1 MFITSRK
8 ISWLQLFNTKGLV
21 ITRLQ
26 CSVCVYA
33 CHTRTHTHRGYMKHE
48 SRNSSFTLFLIMAPF
63 TLTSVV
69 FLKLAVEAVK
79 KLIKWYFANYLDFM
93 WIMKKEP
100 CKNKVRILWLQF
112 DLGPLDLIYNI
123 LDRKMISHLT
133 FLVNQA
139 FNLREWTPLID
150 F

>member
-1 MFITSRK
+1 
-8 ISWLQLFNTKGLV
+8 
-21 ITRLQ
+21 
-26 CSVCVYA
+26 
-33 CHTRTHTHRGYMKHE
+33 
-48 SRNSSFTLFLIMAPF
+48 MAPL
-63 TLTSVV
+63 TLTSVI

-93 WIMKKEP
+93 WIMKKES

-112 DLGPLDLIYNI
+112 DLGPLDLIYKI